1 MLIEKEQYSSI
12 FLKNLWQSSSNKAF
26 KSDSQRLAFFVPS
39 LGFVFMVVWLGF
51 VVALLTYMV
60 SPCFASQ

>member
-39 LGFVFMVVWLGF
+39 LGFVITVVWLSC
-51 VVALLTYMV
+51 VVVLLTYMV
-60 SPCFASQ
+60 SPYFASQ

>member
-39 LGFVFMVVWLGF
+39 LGFVITVVWLSC
-51 VVALLTYMV
+51 VVVLLT
-60 SPCFASQ
+60 P